1 MEEKEKKEEAN
12 KLVSEPEKAD
22 SKNLLDN
29 FLLWDN
35 FPLLDNFLLSDNS
48 HVKNN
53 QDYKKRPYSSTL
65 FKATAKKAIPYTRG
79 RLKS

>member
-29 FLLWDN
+29 SLLLDNFLLGDN
-35 FPLLDNFLLSDNS
+35 FPLLDNFLLLDNS
-48 HVKNN
+48 QMKTIS
-53 QDYKKRPYSSTL
+53 KILR
-65 FKATAKKAIPYTRG
+65 
-79 RLKS
+79 RL